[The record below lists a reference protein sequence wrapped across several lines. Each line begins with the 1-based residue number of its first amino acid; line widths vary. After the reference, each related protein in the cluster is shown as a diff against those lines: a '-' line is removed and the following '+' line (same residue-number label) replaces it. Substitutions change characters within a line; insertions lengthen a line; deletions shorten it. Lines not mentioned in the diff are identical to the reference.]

1 MKKIVIAVVA
11 VFCFNSLAFSQDVS
25 VDSLSN
31 NEKQENKV
39 NTSQEMKYFGEDN
52 TFYLG
57 NMRLSESEVR
67 RTLLGNTSA
76 LEAWEKG
83 NTLKGVNAGMK
94 VATGVLI
101 TVGGVVTII
110 SFFVA
115 AAEATATLALLPL
128 LVVSDTDPIPH
139 TSGRWLAAGLCL
151 MGGGII
157 TGIMIPL
164 TKATYQ
170 DHYSNAA
177 SIYNKSSYK
186 TSVSLHIGTTGNGLG
201 VSLKF

>member
-1 MKKIVIAVVA
+1 MKKIVIAVVV
-11 VFCFNSLAFSQDVS
+11 VFCFNNLVFSQDVS
-25 VDSLSN
+25 VDSLPN

-39 NTSQEMKYFGEDN
+39 NSSQKMKYFGEDN

-57 NMRLSESEVR
+57 NMRLSENEVR
-67 RTLLGNTSA
+67 QTLSKNMSA

-83 NTLKGVNAGMK
+83 NTLKGVNTGMK

-115 AAEATATLALLPL
+115 AAEATATLIFLPVL
-128 LVVSDTDPIPH
+128 IASNTDPISH
-139 TSGRWLAAGLCL
+139 TSDRWLAAGLCL

-157 TGIMIPL
+157 TGIMISV
-164 TKATYQ
+164 TKTNYQ
-170 DHYSNAA
+170 DCYSNAA
-177 SIYNKSSYK
+177 GIYNKGLYK

-201 VSLKF
+201 VSLNF